1 MANKRVITGRETSM
15 SIMDTSGSTERF
27 TAISGRR
34 VRCGELSTG
43 VCSLYLMAL
52 AGDSFSGVG
61 TRSQIPVK

>member
-1 MANKRVITGRETSM
+1 
-15 SIMDTSGSTERF
+15 MDTSGSTERF
-27 TAISGRR
+27 TAISGRP

-43 VCSLYLMAL
+43 ICSLYLMAL